1 MDYRIFP
8 NFDDQEKKMISDILF
23 QCVVELDAYLNSPT
37 YDRTCQGDLRERII
51 RLRNEAEYIRVI
63 LDTPPDC
70 SLPPEPVLLDRI
82 AAQRDRMV
90 EDRRYVL
97 RRELQQQWN
106 LDKRRGEV
114 SPLRVPVIVI
124 GARSVNRREARL

>member
-1 MDYRIFP
+1 MV
-8 NFDDQEKKMISDILF
+8 SDILF
-23 QCVVELDAYLNSPT
+23 ECVVELGAYLSSST
-37 YDRTCQGDLRERII
+37 YDGTCQGDLRERII

-82 AAQRDRMV
+82 AAQRDRRV

-97 RRELQQQWN
+97 TS
-106 LDKRRGEV
+106 EV
-114 SPLRVPVIVI
+114 DALGRHRPGIAS
-124 GARSVNRREARL
+124 SEATNGQ

>member
-1 MDYRIFP
+1 M
-8 NFDDQEKKMISDILF
+8 
-23 QCVVELDAYLNSPT
+23 
-37 YDRTCQGDLRERII
+37 
-51 RLRNEAEYIRVI
+51 RNEAEYIRVI

>member
-8 NFDDQEKKMISDILF
+8 NFDDQEKKMISYILF

-82 AAQRDRMV
+82 AAQRDHMV

-97 RRELQQQWN
+97 AS
-106 LDKRRGEV
+106 EV
-114 SPLRVPVIVI
+114 DGLGWHRPGIAS
-124 GARSVNRREARL
+124 SEATNDQ